1 MFRRPPPSPP
11 PGPLGLE
18 DLEHQPRP
26 PLISRRTLARAA
38 ALFIGGIAW
47 GAAVHFADSLPVD
60 TGFIAFVLKVGVG
73 FVFVISL
80 VLALLFRGF
89 EVDRVALAALCA
101 IGGATI
107 GLTIGPAVA
116 PSVTVAG
123 VFSLAPS
130 VPAGMPTTDG
140 ELECEWAAGRWKI
153 GTLRTPVLDGFPT
166 PNRLTIDFLRRT
178 MSLADGEGSS
188 LVALGNDAF
197 VSPPDAPPRGAGD
210 RSGALDLD
218 LLQVS
223 FDASPED
230 PNEVR
235 ARFTWD
241 CPGPPQG

>member
-1 MFRRPPPSPP
+1 MFRRPPPSPAP
-11 PGPLGLE
+11 SPLGIE
-18 DLEHQPRP
+18 DLGHEPRP
-26 PLISRRTLARAA
+26 PLISRHTLAWAA
-38 ALFIGGIAW
+38 VLFIGGVAW

-107 GLTIGPAVA
+107 GLSIGPAVA
-116 PSVTVAG
+116 PPITVAG
-123 VFSLAPS
+123 VFSFAPS
-130 VPAGMPTTDG
+130 LPAGTPTTDG
-140 ELECEWAAGRWKI
+140 ALECEWAAGRWKI
-153 GTLRTPVLDGFPT
+153 GTLRTPVLDGFQT

-178 MSLADGEGSS
+178 MRLADGEGSS
-188 LVALGNDAF
+188 LIALGNDAF
-197 VSPPDAPPRGAGD
+197 VSPPDAPPRGGGD
-210 RSGALDLD
+210 RSGVLDLD

-223 FDASPED
+223 FDATPED

-241 CPGPPQG
+241 CPEPPQG